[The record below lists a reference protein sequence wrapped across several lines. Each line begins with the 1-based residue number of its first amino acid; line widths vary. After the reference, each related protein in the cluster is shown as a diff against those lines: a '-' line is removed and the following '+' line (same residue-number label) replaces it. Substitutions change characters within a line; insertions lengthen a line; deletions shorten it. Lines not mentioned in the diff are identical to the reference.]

1 MPKYIYHMLSL
12 IILISA
18 FIPFLRHI
26 HAYMPALKDLLCI
39 ILIFILVIKALN
51 HFKNSRKIS
60 STALLSLFCILYFS
74 LHIVSVASLENII
87 EDFRFQVFYLILFS
101 LLIVCYEKVDLKFI
115 HFFSWTMFIACFFV
129 LLISI
134 FEYYDQGFI
143 FKIYGSYKEDMDN
156 TRLSYGYRLIS
167 TMNNPIN
174 YAFFI
179 IFLIPLSSFVFYKT
193 KYHSLVYLF
202 FTILVGLGVLLS
214 YSRLAVI
221 ALILVFAMYLMR
233 EVVRNTFLAIF
244 TIALALILSFSFVAS
259 FLSENITVIER
270 AMQVISLDTYV
281 QNSRVDNWLSGMGN
295 LDNILYVLWGLG
307 LGVARPSG
315 DDAIVVENAFISI
328 FINFG
333 LIGFIIY
340 LYFFVMG
347 FYNAFYV
354 LKKHR
359 EHRYSFLFLS
369 VFSVLFV
376 MSTGNDINRNYPFS
390 FIFWVFVYFSFSF
403 RKLMDNK

>member
-1 MPKYIYHMLSL
+1 
-12 IILISA
+12 
-18 FIPFLRHI
+18 
-26 HAYMPALKDLLCI
+26 
-39 ILIFILVIKALN
+39 
-51 HFKNSRKIS
+51 
-60 STALLSLFCILYFS
+60 
-74 LHIVSVASLENII
+74 
-87 EDFRFQVFYLILFS
+87 
-101 LLIVCYEKVDLKFI
+101 
-115 HFFSWTMFIACFFV
+115 
-129 LLISI
+129 
-134 FEYYDQGFI
+134 
-143 FKIYGSYKEDMDN
+143 
-156 TRLSYGYRLIS
+156 
-167 TMNNPIN
+167 MNNPIN

-270 AMQVISLDTYV
+270 TTQVISLDTYV

>member
-1 MPKYIYHMLSL
+1 
-12 IILISA
+12 
-18 FIPFLRHI
+18 
-26 HAYMPALKDLLCI
+26 
-39 ILIFILVIKALN
+39 
-51 HFKNSRKIS
+51 
-60 STALLSLFCILYFS
+60 
-74 LHIVSVASLENII
+74 
-87 EDFRFQVFYLILFS
+87 
-101 LLIVCYEKVDLKFI
+101 
-115 HFFSWTMFIACFFV
+115 
-129 LLISI
+129 
-134 FEYYDQGFI
+134 
-143 FKIYGSYKEDMDN
+143 
-156 TRLSYGYRLIS
+156 
-167 TMNNPIN
+167 
-174 YAFFI
+174 
-179 IFLIPLSSFVFYKT
+179 
-193 KYHSLVYLF
+193 LVYLF

-270 AMQVISLDTYV
+270 TMQVISLDTYV